1 MSPGGLEHG
10 KQTASWSFG
19 GYCTLI
25 VSDWELMIELR
36 TRRMGGLGPVCCSLV
51 LRLACVGGRYS
62 GESRPPR
69 VLATGRVVH
78 SINADGPLWE
88 ALRWALMLRINEQLV
103 DAYCF
108 DGSN

>member
-36 TRRMGGLGPVCCSLV
+36 TRRMGGLGPVCCLSYSDWLVSGGDTVASLGHLEYSRQV
-51 LRLACVGGRYS
+51 ELCIASMQTVPSGRPY
-62 GESRPPR
+62 
-69 VLATGRVVH
+69 
-78 SINADGPLWE
+78 DGP
-88 ALRWALMLRINEQLV
+88 
-103 DAYCF
+103 
-108 DGSN
+108 